1 MKKLSTQRITLIAL
15 FIVINIVGGHIALLA
30 KLPVYLDTIG
40 TLLGSSFFG
49 PVGGVVVGILTA
61 LINGTTGDLFSIYY
75 MPSQIVTALVAGLI
89 YRKVSATD
97 VKNIWWSALIISVPA
112 TIVSSVITVILFH
125 GITSSGSSTIVQVL
139 HGLGVNQTLS
149 VFLVQIGTD
158 YLDRLIGVYVVA
170 VVYSVIVSRVHL
182 IQISLYKIKK

>member
-40 TLLGSSFFG
+40 TLLGASFFG

-75 MPSQIVTALVAGLI
+75 MPSQIFTALVAGLI

-112 TIVSSVITVILFH
+112 TIVSSVITVILFTALLLL
-125 GITSSGSSTIVQVL
+125 GQARLYRCFTVLGSTK
-139 HGLGVNQTLS
+139 H
-149 VFLVQIGTD
+149 FLFF
-158 YLDRLIGVYVVA
+158 
-170 VVYSVIVSRVHL
+170 
-182 IQISLYKIKK
+182 

>member
-1 MKKLSTQRITLIAL
+1 
-15 FIVINIVGGHIALLA
+15 
-30 KLPVYLDTIG
+30 
-40 TLLGSSFFG
+40 
-49 PVGGVVVGILTA
+49 
-61 LINGTTGDLFSIYY
+61 

-182 IQISLYKIKK
+182 I

>member
-1 MKKLSTQRITLIAL
+1 MKNLSTQRITLIAL

-40 TLLGSSFFG
+40 TLLGASFFG

-182 IQISLYKIKK
+182 I

>member
-15 FIVINIVGGHIALLA
+15 FIVINIVGGHIALLD

-40 TLLGSSFFG
+40 TLLGASFFG

-61 LINGTTGDLFSIYY
+61 LISGTTGDLFSIYY
-75 MPSQIVTALVAGLI
+75 MPSQIVTVLVAGLI

-139 HGLGVNQTLS
+139 HGLGVNQTLF

-182 IQISLYKIKK
+182 I